1 MRADLLN
8 AFRSLG
14 GLGGAAVAIA
24 LVALAVLPL
33 LVNPYVVSLVLS
45 MAMYVALAASWNIIS
60 GYCGYVSFGHVV
72 FWGTGAYTTAI
83 LVANHDVHW
92 MLALPAGGVGAILLA
107 AVTAYPMLKLTG
119 VYFAISTLALAEA
132 VRVFVS
138 YFRGVTGGGGG
149 INLPS
154 IISLET
160 GYFLMVAVAVA
171 CVGFTYT
178 LGYTKFGRSLV
189 AIRQNETAAASLGI
203 DTTVRKTQALLASAF
218 FAGLAGAVYLLTVS
232 YIDPRTAFDITITLR
247 SIMMAM
253 FGGIGTVLG
262 PVIGTVAF
270 QSLSEA
276 VWANFPFIHRALLG
290 ALIIAIVLLMPQG
303 ILPSLRSAWRRLV
316 RRGSSGARG
325 ETEGPP

>member
-1 MRADLLN
+1 MRADLAT

-14 GLGGAAVAIA
+14 VLGGAVILAALAALIA
-24 LVALAVLPL
+24 LPW

-45 MAMYVALAASWNIIS
+45 MAMYVALASSWNIIS

-72 FWGTGAYTTAI
+72 FWGTGAYTTAV
-83 LVANHDVHW
+83 LVARYDVHW
-92 MLALPAGGVGAILLA
+92 MLALPAGGIAAVLLA
-107 AVTAYPMLKLTG
+107 AITSYPMLKLTG

-132 VRVFVS
+132 VRVLVS

-149 INLPS
+149 ISLPS

-160 GYFLMVAVAVA
+160 GYFLMMTVAIT

-178 LGYTKFGRSLV
+178 LGFTKFGRSLV
-189 AIRQNETAAASLGI
+189 SIRQNETAAASLGI
-203 DTTVRKTQALLASAF
+203 DTTMRKTQALLASAF
-218 FAGLAGAVYLLTVS
+218 FAGLAGSVYLLNVS

-262 PVIGTVAF
+262 PLVGTVAF

-276 VWANFPFIHRALLG
+276 VWASFPFIHRALLG
-290 ALIIAIVLLMPQG
+290 ALIIAIVLLMPRG
-303 ILPSLRSAWRRLV
+303 ILPFLRGAGRRLTRGPSPN
-316 RRGSSGARG
+316 RRGDVKEGA
-325 ETEGPP
+325 